1 MPAAPGADFAA
12 CALGDLDNNGY
23 TDIIFQSQA
32 TGSTKYAAMD
42 SHGFNHW
49 GSIADPGNHLHVV

>member
-1 MPAAPGADFAA
+1 MAR
-12 CALGDLDNNGY
+12 ALGDLDNNGY
-23 TDIIFQSQA
+23 ADIIFQNQT

-49 GSIADPGNHLHVV
+49 GSVTDPGSHFHVV